1 MPAQIAESG
10 TKYVGVFACVVCRV
24 LEIVKEL
31 ILFFYRSVMNSLWK
45 GNTSGEQQQDESLR
59 IFFYPTLYSGVPND
73 CFL

>member
-31 ILFFYRSVMNSLWK
+31 ILFFYRSVMNSL
-45 GNTSGEQQQDESLR
+45 
-59 IFFYPTLYSGVPND
+59 
-73 CFL
+73 